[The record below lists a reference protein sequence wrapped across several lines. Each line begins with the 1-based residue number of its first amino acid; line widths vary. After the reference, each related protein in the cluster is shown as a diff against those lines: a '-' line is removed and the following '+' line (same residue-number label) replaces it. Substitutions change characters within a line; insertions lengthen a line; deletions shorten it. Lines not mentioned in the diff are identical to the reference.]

1 MKKVITLSIVIVA
14 VIGITIYA
22 QNREYSSPEDKQLKK
37 WEQLAEKGDTAAIHR
52 LIEFYDENSSI
63 YVEVEEVIEPDGY
76 EWTDAEIDNL
86 NSVNRNNAD
95 MTKWYSDQLEYWLNK
110 GISIN
115 DPVALLTKGMRLYY
129 EDETKA
135 IDYLSKAADTGN
147 AQAALFCGS
156 ACLNQGKG
164 NEAFKYLSMAYKL
177 GVPCAGWHLAMCYS
191 AGIGTEPNKDKAI
204 EVMRHAAILNYP
216 EAVSEMRRI
225 EPTNPIWQHKVDS
238 LDITFPDFPIIP

>member
-1 MKKVITLSIVIVA
+1 
-14 VIGITIYA
+14 
-22 QNREYSSPEDKQLKK
+22 
-37 WEQLAEKGDTAAIHR
+37 
-52 LIEFYDENSSI
+52 
-63 YVEVEEVIEPDGY
+63 
-76 EWTDAEIDNL
+76 
-86 NSVNRNNAD
+86 

-164 NEAFKYLSMAYKL
+164 NEAFKYL
-177 GVPCAGWHLAMCYS
+177 
-191 AGIGTEPNKDKAI
+191 
-204 EVMRHAAILNYP
+204 
-216 EAVSEMRRI
+216 
-225 EPTNPIWQHKVDS
+225 
-238 LDITFPDFPIIP
+238 